1 LANLDK
7 IIVIAKTDSQI
18 LEEVIKSYTPFILA
32 SASRV
37 LSKSVNIHDDEASIA
52 MLAFAE
58 AVKSYEKEKGH
69 FIIFAKKVIRF
80 RLIDYLRKNARYNS
94 EIVFSSIIIT
104 GESIDSIE
112 NFSPVDESTI
122 EDPVRLEIEVLS
134 EELKLYGFEFID
146 LVKASPTAKKTRE
159 ICSAAVTYILNNPE
173 LVLKIKM
180 TRKLPINEI
189 SLAQGIS
196 KKTLERHRKY
206 IIAAMEIL
214 TNDLNYLGEYLPHI
228 KEG

>member
-1 LANLDK
+1 MANLDK
-7 IIVIAKTDSQI
+7 IIVTAKNDSQI

-52 MLAFAE
+52 IMAFAE
-58 AVKSYEKEKGH
+58 AIKSYEIGKGH

-80 RLIDYLRKNARYNS
+80 RLIDYLRKNSRYNS
-94 EIVFSSIIIT
+94 EIAFSSIINSD
-104 GESIDSIE
+104 ESIDNIE

-134 EELKLYGFEFID
+134 EELRLYGFEFID
-146 LVKASPTAKKTRE
+146 LVKASPTAKKTKE
-159 ICSAAVTYILNNPE
+159 ICSLAVTYIVNNPE
-173 LVLKIKM
+173 LVVKIKM
-180 TRKLPINEI
+180 TRKLPISEI

-206 IIAAMEIL
+206 IIAAVEIL
-214 TNDLNYLGEYLPHI
+214 TNDFNYLSEYLPHM